1 MKLVYEYMYD
11 CSLTMFQGSG
21 KTLAF
26 GIPLIHYI
34 LERKE
39 HLEKEENEPVSD
51 FGPELEDISDQ
62 LIDNVE
68 DTGDDD
74 EEEEDGE
81 DDEEGEDDSG
91 SDIGSDNIVSGMDF
105 DDNGDI
111 EVEDNDGDDD
121 GSSEDEQLE
130 ELAVG

>member
-1 MKLVYEYMYD
+1 
-11 CSLTMFQGSG
+11 MFQGSG

-39 HLEKEENEPVSD
+39 HLEKVENEPVSD
-51 FGPELEDISDQ
+51 FGLELEDISDQ
-62 LIDNVE
+62 LMDKVE
-68 DTGDDD
+68 DTGDDGIGSITGLGEVGDD

-81 DDEEGEDDSG
+81 DDSA
-91 SDIGSDNIVSGMDF
+91 SDAGSDNIVSGMDF
-105 DDNGDI
+105 DDDDDDDI
-111 EVEDNDGDDD
+111 DVEDNDGDND
-121 GSSEDEQLE
+121 GSSSEDEQLE